1 MAEGFAKKYGADV
14 MEAKSAGLSPASV
27 VQPLTFQ
34 VMEEKNIKLEGHTP
48 KDLSSV
54 SISDFDLLVN
64 MSGVKLPSR
73 IPIPI
78 REWKVE
84 DPIGRSEDV
93 YQQVRDQIEDLTMR
107 LILEL
112 RREQRPTAASAR
124 GGGFGRLGRRLR

>member
-14 MEAKSAGLSPASV
+14 IEAKSAGLSPAAV

-34 VMEEKNIKLEGHTP
+34 VMEEKNIKLEGHAP
-48 KDLSSV
+48 KDLSAV

-73 IPIPI
+73 IPLPI

-84 DPIGRSEDV
+84 DPIGRSEEV
-93 YQQVRDQIEDLTMR
+93 YRQIRDQIEDLTMR

-112 RREQRPTAASAR
+112 RREQRPNSSATR
-124 GGGFGRLGRRLR
+124 GGALTRLGRRLR